1 MRSRVAVI
9 VIIVGIAAV
18 AAVLLRKEPPPPQ
31 PTQPQPAQ
39 QKGVLPARE
48 ITAGA
53 VMVTITPLEL
63 DESGAVFSVALNT
76 HSGSLDVDFA
86 DAATLEVGG
95 KVWEGATWSGSPA
108 GGHHRTGK
116 LIYPGGGPVTGTAT
130 LRIEGLPGPVE
141 ATWEVPS

>member
-1 MRSRVAVI
+1 MRGRVAIIVI
-9 VIIVGIAAV
+9 VAGIAAV
-18 AAVLLRKEPPPPQ
+18 AAVLLRKEPPQPQ
-31 PTQPQPAQ
+31 PTQAQPTQ

-76 HSGSLDVDFA
+76 HSGSLDVDVS
-86 DAATLEVGG
+86 DAATLEVDG
-95 KVWEGATWSGSPA
+95 KVWAGATWSGSPA
-108 GGHHRTGK
+108 GGHHRMGK
-116 LIYPGGGPVTGTAT
+116 LTYPGGGPVAGTAT
-130 LRIEGLPGPVE
+130 LTIEGLPGPVE